1 MQLEILMR
9 KDTNGLFLKMKRTGI
24 VAWVRMTIGLNFQTE
39 LFLNTSVFW
48 AYTRVLHKAL
58 ENISNEY
65 MGFQSVLY
73 NPSDIYGPL
82 RTNGYRL
89 IVYKGAMKNPS
100 GHMEFIYPIQTA
112 SLFGKGL
119 RTLTG

>member
-73 NPSDIYGPL
+73 NPTLDVAYGYNRAPCVL
-82 RTNGYRL
+82 DQ
-89 IVYKGAMKNPS
+89 V
-100 GHMEFIYPIQTA
+100 HMP
-112 SLFGKGL
+112 
-119 RTLTG
+119 